1 MPIKVPVFD
10 DAVKTVKERVGQ
22 TLDQNG
28 DGVFNEEDVML
39 ILGSIYKNSINGIPR
54 VSKPIDEFSNE
65 FLNASSDIRI
75 AAQKMIDNSIM
86 KCTTSGFLTGFGG
99 LITLP
104 VALPANVTSVL
115 YVQMRMIASLAYMAG
130 LNVNDDSV
138 QTLVYACLA
147 GVSVAEIVK
156 KAGIQFGQK
165 LSNAMI
171 KKIPGK
177 ALTKINQKV
186 GFRFVTKFGQK
197 GIVNLVKMI
206 PLAGALVSGGFDF
219 AETKVIA
226 KRAYKEFIESDFFMP
241 QEKDETENSGM

>member
-1 MPIKVPVFD
+1 MPIKVPVLD
-10 DAVKTVKERVGQ
+10 DAVKSVKERVGQ

-39 ILGSIYKNSINGIPR
+39 ILGSIYKNSINGIPG

-65 FLNASSDIRI
+65 FLTASSDIRI
-75 AAQKMIDNSIM
+75 AAKKMIDNSIM

-165 LSNAMI
+165 LTTTMI

-197 GIVNLVKMI
+197 GIVNLGKMV
-206 PLAGALVSGGFDF
+206 PVAGAILGGGFDF
-219 AETKVIA
+219 VETRIIA
-226 KRAYKEFIESDFFMP
+226 TRAYKEFIEGDFFR
-241 QEKDETENSGM
+241 QDENDDTKIT

>member
-1 MPIKVPVFD
+1 MPIKVPVLD
-10 DAVKTVKERVGQ
+10 DALKMVKERVGQ

-28 DGVFNEEDVML
+28 DGVFDENDVMV
-39 ILGSIYKNSINGIPR
+39 ILGSIYKNSINGIPG
-54 VSKPIDEFSNE
+54 VSKPINEFSDE
-65 FLNASSDIRI
+65 FLNAYSDIRL
-75 AAQKMIDNSIM
+75 AAKKMIDNSIM

-130 LNVNDDSV
+130 LDVNNDSV

-171 KKIPGK
+171 KRIPGK

-186 GFRFVTKFGQK
+186 GFRFLTKFGQK
-197 GIVNLVKMI
+197 GIVNLGKMI
-206 PLAGALVSGGFDF
+206 PVAGALVSGGFDF
-219 AETKVIA
+219 AETRLIA
-226 KRAYKEFIESDFFMP
+226 NRAYKEFIEGDFLR
-241 QEKDETENSGM
+241 QDEKDDNVK

>member
-156 KAGIQFGQK
+156 
-165 LSNAMI
+165 
-171 KKIPGK
+171 
-177 ALTKINQKV
+177 
-186 GFRFVTKFGQK
+186 
-197 GIVNLVKMI
+197 
-206 PLAGALVSGGFDF
+206 
-219 AETKVIA
+219 
-226 KRAYKEFIESDFFMP
+226 
-241 QEKDETENSGM
+241 

>member
-1 MPIKVPVFD
+1 M
-10 DAVKTVKERVGQ
+10 
-22 TLDQNG
+22 
-28 DGVFNEEDVML
+28 
-39 ILGSIYKNSINGIPR
+39 
-54 VSKPIDEFSNE
+54 
-65 FLNASSDIRI
+65 
-75 AAQKMIDNSIM
+75 
-86 KCTTSGFLTGFGG
+86 
-99 LITLP
+99 P

-147 GVSVAEIVK
+147 GVSVAEIMK

-197 GIVNLVKMI
+197 GIVNLGKMI
-206 PLAGALVSGGFDF
+206 PVAGALVSGGFDF
-219 AETKVIA
+219 AETRIIA
-226 KRAYKEFIESDFFMP
+226 TRAYKAFIESDF
-241 QEKDETENSGM
+241 QRQVEKDDDTQIT